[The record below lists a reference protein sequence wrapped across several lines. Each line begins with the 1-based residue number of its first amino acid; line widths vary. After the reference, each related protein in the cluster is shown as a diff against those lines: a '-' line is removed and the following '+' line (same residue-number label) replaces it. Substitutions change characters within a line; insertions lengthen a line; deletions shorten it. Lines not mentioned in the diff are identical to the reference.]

1 MYTRK
6 IRGFSLP
13 RILSSIRLCTF
24 SLILIQ
30 TVGMLIT
37 YRGQML
43 HENIFLF
50 AVPPNIEDYQT
61 SSDVIVR
68 EGANVTLTCKAT
80 GSPKPSISWKRDDG
94 SMISINKTYSGE

>member
-1 MYTRK
+1 
-6 IRGFSLP
+6 
-13 RILSSIRLCTF
+13 
-24 SLILIQ
+24 
-30 TVGMLIT
+30 
-37 YRGQML
+37 ML